1 MDLDYISRAKTQELE
16 REIAQIQL
24 VSAAKRAEPHRRAAA
39 RPEQRTVSPVPL
51 RLLRRA
57 WRQAGALRSAS

>member
-1 MDLDYISRAKTQELE
+1 MIGEYLSRAMVREVE

-24 VSAAKRAEPHRRAAA
+24 ACAAKRAEPRRRAAA
-39 RPEQRTVSPVPL
+39 SPEQRTVAAMPL

-57 WRQAGALRSAS
+57 WRQAGALRLAS

>member
-1 MDLDYISRAKTQELE
+1 MDIDYISRAKIQEVE

-24 VSAAKRAEPHRRAAA
+24 ASAAKRATSPRRAAV
-39 RPEQRTVSPVPL
+39 RPEHRTVPAMPL

-57 WRQAGALRSAS
+57 WRQAGTVRPAA